1 MANAFYYDDQIVNT
15 AIVDAIKPDSDIMP
29 LRTIGT
35 FEKNEYP
42 WLAEDKVCVEYV
54 DPNHQ
59 DKVVAQYLLEKV
71 PEAIRK
77 YGEYKEAKKR
87 DKKEDKMFVACT
99 AKVAEVRGNMFGVI
113 NIKNPQKQHLH
124 HPNARNSGGKAVG
137 EKTEQPKW
145 SEHKRQME
153 MKTLDALKRIEEKN
167 DRDHAKELDELK
179 RLEEKIDRVEEK
191 IDRVQDFNLRLA
203 KELGMK

>member
-35 FEKNEYP
+35 FEKNVYT

-71 PEAIRK
+71 PEATRK
-77 YGEYKEAKKR
+77 YGKYKEEKKR
-87 DKKEDKMFVACT
+87 TEKEDKLFVACT
-99 AKVAEVRGNMFGVI
+99 AKVAEVRGNMFGI
-113 NIKNPQKQHLH
+113 MNIKNPQKQHLH
-124 HPNARNSGGKAVG
+124 HPNARNSGGGNAVG

-153 MKTLDALKRIEEKN
+153 MKTLDALKRIEEK
-167 DRDHAKELDELK
+167 
-179 RLEEKIDRVEEK
+179 
-191 IDRVQDFNLRLA
+191 IDRVQDFNLCLA
-203 KELGMK
+203 KDLEMKKYLEEYKK